1 VFQIGLALAV
11 PSFTLTVILSLE
23 FVLRSLCSALEL
35 VSLLVITQ
43 NKGFNQKMKKEKS
56 KWKQKAGAERP
67 ENEPFIT
74 LLVSVLDN

>member
-1 VFQIGLALAV
+1 M
-11 PSFTLTVILSLE
+11 
-23 FVLRSLCSALEL
+23 
-35 VSLLVITQ
+35 SLLVITQ

-74 LLVSVLDN
+74 LMVSVLDN